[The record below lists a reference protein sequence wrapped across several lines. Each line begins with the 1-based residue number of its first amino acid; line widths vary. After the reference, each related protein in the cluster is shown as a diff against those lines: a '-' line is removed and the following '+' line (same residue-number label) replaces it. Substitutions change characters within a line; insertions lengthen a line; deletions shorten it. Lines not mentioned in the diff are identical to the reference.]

1 MITHTVD
8 GVIRPRVAVARYVIT
23 DSRLDEAVAVRRCAL
38 YRKAFRGTAVTYP
51 AEALRLD
58 AVANWIREQ
67 GVGIEVASI
76 EDLGRVRLAGIDAAR
91 VVMHCHGDVSLA
103 VYRAAFGRFVVES
116 GEQIAKLADNP
127 LERTQRV
134 LVDEKS
140 ADELAAE
147 VLAHERLHLVGLHSR
162 PGDVD
167 EHELTQTV
175 VAMIAKMACVGRR
188 HAVLLTRLSL
198 GDLDV
203 SECDGD
209 LRSLRRLAK
218 VIEQAIEDGCIRYR
232 YPRPAVTVSL
242 PRSVLLPT

>member
-1 MITHTVD
+1 MIAQTIG
-8 GVIRPRVAVARYVIT
+8 GVIRPRVAVARDVES
-23 DSRLDEAVAVRRCAL
+23 DSRLAEAVALRRCAL

-51 AEALRLD
+51 AEVLRLD

-76 EDLGRVRLAGIDAAR
+76 EDLDRVRLAGIDAAR
-91 VVMHCHGDVSLA
+91 VVKHCHGEVSLA
-103 VYRAAFGRFVVES
+103 ACRAAFGRFVVES

-127 LERTQRV
+127 LERPQRV

-147 VLAHERLHLVGLHSR
+147 VLTHQQLHLVGLHSR
-162 PGDVD
+162 RGDVD

-175 VAMIAKMACVGRR
+175 VGMIAKMACVGRR

-198 GDLDV
+198 GNLDV